1 MRTVQLL
8 PTYSVDK
15 TSVTIRPGMCSD
27 RTHQTRHRTD
37 RAAAEHHDRQCTQ
50 HHRQLSHFFSFPF
63 IQRVCLLIKISTDAI
78 LSLTTNLPTG
88 YVQLLID
95 LLLLP
100 SV

>member
-1 MRTVQLL
+1 MRLHN
-8 PTYSVDK
+8 
-15 TSVTIRPGMCSD
+15 PGPLEGEKQ
-27 RTHQTRHRTD
+27 REGH
-37 RAAAEHHDRQCTQ
+37 
-50 HHRQLSHFFSFPF
+50 SHFFSFPF

>member
-1 MRTVQLL
+1 MHST
-8 PTYSVDK
+8 PSPAF
-15 TSVTIRPGMCSD
+15 S
-27 RTHQTRHRTD
+27 
-37 RAAAEHHDRQCTQ
+37 
-50 HHRQLSHFFSFPF
+50 FFSFPF
-63 IQRVCLLIKISTDAI
+63 IQRVCLSIKISTDTI

>member
-50 HHRQLSHFFSFPF
+50 HHRQLSHFFRFRLFSVYAYRSRYRLIPY
-63 IQRVCLLIKISTDAI
+63 CL
-78 LSLTTNLPTG
+78 
-88 YVQLLID
+88 
-95 LLLLP
+95 
-100 SV
+100 